1 MKKEKKKEK
10 KKKQDKNVILVPKDI
25 FLKMKEDHNKRK
37 KK

>member
-25 FLKMKEDHNKRK
+25 YKKMEKELK
-37 KK
+37 KKK